1 MLAMFANL
9 RKKQEQGF
17 TLIELLV
24 VILII
29 GILAAIA
36 IPLFL
41 NQKKSAIDASV
52 VSDVRNAE
60 APIGTWIGKQG
71 TAEVPIPTDWT
82 ADFQGSKAADTGTY
96 KNIKVMLSSGTV
108 MKITGTSFNYVITAN
123 NPNGDQSSP
132 ANGGI
137 SFDSKTGKLG
147 SGAAA
152 PASPAAGP
160 TTATCGGGVY
170 TVSGTGAAIACALGS
185 SSGTTI
191 NYTVTVTTTSAT
203 PIQWSVNAD
212 WTGVNYFQSAKGYGT
227 GVLDTGAITSK
238 TYSFSGNSAGST
250 NPADN
255 WNHKYISSS
264 KAAEVFTSQVVT
276 TQ

>member
-1 MLAMFANL
+1 MLKNF
-9 RKKQEQGF
+9 RKNQEQGF

-41 NQKKSAIDASV
+41 NQKKAAIDASV

-60 APIGTWIGKQG
+60 GTVGTWVGKQG
-71 TAEVPIPTDWT
+71 ATEKPIPTDWT
-82 ADFQGSKAADTGTY
+82 TDFQGSKAADTSAY
-96 KNIKVMLSSGTV
+96 KDIKVMLSSGTV
-108 MKITGTSFNYVITAN
+108 MRITGTSFNYVITAN
-123 NPNGDQSSP
+123 NPNGDASNP

-137 SFDSKTGKLG
+137 SYDSKTGKIG
-147 SGAAA
+147 AGTVAAA
-152 PASPAAGP
+152 AGGP

-170 TVSGTGAAIACALGS
+170 TVTGAGATIACVLGS
-185 SSGTTI
+185 GSGGTTM
-191 NYTVTVTTTSAT
+191 NYTVTVSTTSTT
-203 PIQWSVNAD
+203 PIQWAVNAD
-212 WTGVNYFQSAKGYGT
+212 WTAVSYFQSAKGYGT
-227 GVLDTGAITSK
+227 GVTDTGGISAK
-238 TYSFSGNSAGST
+238 TYSFSGTANGST
-250 NPADN
+250 NPADS

>member
-1 MLAMFANL
+1 MLKNL
-9 RKKQEQGF
+9 RKDQEQGF

-41 NQKKSAIDASV
+41 NQKKAAIDASV

-60 APIGTWIGKQG
+60 GTVGTWVGKQG
-71 TAEVPIPTDWT
+71 ATEKPIPTDWT
-82 ADFQGSKAADTGTY
+82 ADFQGSKAADTGAY
-96 KNIKVMLSSGTV
+96 KDIKVTLSSGTV
-108 MKITGTSFNYVITAN
+108 MRITGTSFNYVITAN
-123 NPNGDQSSP
+123 NPNGDASTP

-137 SFDSKTGKLG
+137 SYDSKTGKLG
-147 SGAAA
+147 AGTVAAA
-152 PASPAAGP
+152 AAGP

-170 TVSGTGAAIACALGS
+170 TVTGAGATIACVLGS
-185 SSGTTI
+185 STGTTT
-191 NYTVTVTTTSAT
+191 NYTVTVSTTSAT
-203 PIQWSVNAD
+203 PIQWAVNAD
-212 WTGVNYFQSAKGYGT
+212 WTAVSYFQSAKGYGP
-227 GVLDTGAITSK
+227 GVLDTGSISAK
-238 TYSFSGNSAGST
+238 TYSFSGNAGTST